1 MHYQYD
7 VSVIIPA
14 RNAEKFLRET
24 LNGLLAQTAVDTA
37 KIEICLADDGSVDD
51 TVRILENARIE
62 FEELGMKVVVS
73 HVAPPGGVG
82 AAKDCAVRSSR
93 GRYLC
98 FNDADD
104 VSAPNRIR
112 SQLELARKISKS
124 EDDLI
129 FVGGQFHRLP
139 EGSTTRYTKWANSMS
154 GEKIRRQVYTSHGPT
169 LVAPTWFI
177 SRALFDKVGGFRT
190 DVPNGFPEDLDF
202 FYKCLDIPE
211 CIFDKVPDD
220 IVMYR
225 YHPNCASH
233 SVTEQTIWSFRLQR
247 LREQYLQ
254 KWDRFTIWSA
264 GKQGK
269 RFFKCLDEDEK
280 AKVREFCDI
289 DEAKIGRGMHEE
301 FDEQLRMVTHKVPIV
316 NIENAKPPLVVCV
329 KLDMTQGDLERIIER
344 KGWAEHRDLVYFG

>member
-24 LNGLLAQTAVDTA
+24 LNGLLAQTAVEMA

-62 FEELGMKVVVS
+62 FEELGMKVIVS
-73 HVAPPGGVG
+73 HVVSPGGVG
-82 AAKDCAVRSSR
+82 AAKDCAVRSSK

-104 VSAPNRIR
+104 VSAPNRIK
-112 SQLELARKISKS
+112 SQLDLARRISKS
-124 EDDLI
+124 EEDLI
-129 FVGGQFHRLP
+129 FVGGRFHRLP
-139 EGSTTRYTKWANSMS
+139 EGSTMRYTKWANSIN
-154 GEKIRRQVYTSHGPT
+154 GDEIRSQVYTSHGPT

-190 DVPNGFPEDLDF
+190 DVPSGFPEDMDF

-211 CIFDKVPDD
+211 CIFDKVSED

-225 YHPNCASH
+225 YHQNCASH
-233 SVTEQTIWSFRLQR
+233 SVTDQTIWTFRLQK
-247 LREQYLQ
+247 LKEDYIK
-254 KWDRFTIWSA
+254 KWDKFTIWSA

-289 DEAKIGRGMHEE
+289 DESKIGRGMHEE
-301 FDEQLRMVTHKVPIV
+301 FNEMLRKVTHKVPIV
-316 NIENAKPPLVVCV
+316 NIENAKPPFVVCV
-329 KLDMTQGDLERIIER
+329 KLDLTHGDLERIIER
-344 KGWAEHRDLVYFG
+344 KGWKEHIDLVYFG

>member
-24 LNGLLAQTAVDTA
+24 LNGLLAQTAVESA

-62 FEELGMKVVVS
+62 FEELGMKVTVS
-73 HVAPPGGVG
+73 HVVQPGGVG
-82 AAKDCAVRSSR
+82 AAKDCAVRSSK

-104 VSAPNRIR
+104 VSAPNRIKN
-112 SQLELARKISKS
+112 QLELARKISKS
-124 EDDLI
+124 EDDFI

-139 EGSTTRYTKWANSMS
+139 EGSTTRYTNWANSMN
-154 GEKIRRQVYTSHGPT
+154 GDKIRNQVYTSHGPT

-177 SRALFDKVGGFRT
+177 SRALFEKVGGFRT
-190 DVPNGFPEDLDF
+190 DIPNGFPEDLDF
-202 FYKCLDIPE
+202 FYKCLSIPQ
-211 CIFDKVPDD
+211 CNFAKVPED

-233 SVTEQTIWSFRLQR
+233 NVTEQTIWNFRLQR
-247 LREQYLQ
+247 LKEHYIK
-254 KWDRFTIWSA
+254 KWDKFTIWSA

-269 RFFKCLDEDEK
+269 RFFKNLDEDEK
-280 AKVREFCDI
+280 TKVREFCDI
-289 DEAKIGRGMHEE
+289 DESKIGRGIHEE
-301 FDEQLRMVTHKVPIV
+301 FDEKERKVTHKVPIV

-329 KLDMTQGDLERIIER
+329 KLDLTHGDLERIIER
-344 KGWAEHRDLVYFG
+344 KGWKEHVDLVYFG